1 MEGEEYEAP
10 EAETSLAELRER
22 ILQDPNYLQEL
33 MQELQAVNP
42 QLYQAMQQDP
52 QGALQTLLG
61 EHEAEMEDEE
71 QPEPDIQIT
80 EEEKAAIDRLAGLG
94 FTEMQA
100 AQTLF
105 ACEKNEMLA
114 ANFLLE
120 NSASLRAEV
129 EEDLP
134 ELAPPAA
141 PEAKTEVK
149 KENKKEGKQ

>member
-1 MEGEEYEAP
+1 MELGFPKDHVESAMQAASNNPERAADYLINEISAQPHAEPGAEEHDEEMEGEEYEAP

-80 EEEKAAIDRLAGLG
+80 EEEKAAIDRVTTAL
-94 FTEMQA
+94 TE
-100 AQTLF
+100 
-105 ACEKNEMLA
+105 
-114 ANFLLE
+114 
-120 NSASLRAEV
+120 
-129 EEDLP
+129 
-134 ELAPPAA
+134 
-141 PEAKTEVK
+141 
-149 KENKKEGKQ
+149 